1 MPRKKQT
8 ADMEQVGREVIRHKS
23 VGNPALTDEG
33 LILDEGDNR
42 KYMSIGLELYKMD
55 KVDLHDPVAVKERI
69 AEYFRLYGEA
79 DVKPTVTGLGMAL
92 GVDRRRLWEIA
103 TGNFISNQQATLPQ
117 ETLDAIKKAYDFLG
131 NLWENYMQ
139 NGKINPV
146 SGIFLGKNNF
156 GYQDKQEMVITPNQ
170 PESDFDAKDISDRY
184 TLPEATSED

>member
-1 MPRKKQT
+1 MNEKN
-8 ADMEQVGREVIRHKS
+8 MERTGREVARRRS
-23 VGNPALTDEG
+23 VGNPAMTGEG
-33 LILDEGDNR
+33 LILNEGDNR
-42 KYMSIGLELYKMD
+42 KYMAIGLELYNMD

-92 GVDRRRLWEIA
+92 SVDRRRLWEIA
-103 TGNFISNQQATLPQ
+103 TGNVNRPNGEYANLPR
-117 ETLDAIKKAYDFLG
+117 EVVDAIKKAYDFLG

-156 GYQDKQEMVITPNQ
+156 GYQDKQDVVITPSV
-170 PESDFDAKDISDRY
+170 PENDYSAEDIAARY
-184 TLPEATSED
+184 LPEAGSDFET